1 MEYWGTGVRERGLN
15 PTLSS
20 QTRKLRQREVPR
32 LAGHQVSQ
40 RPSSKQRALMSSLS
54 GFHGPILQPP
64 DNKWTFHSHYLCF
77 YFLLDSCIRVLRLPS
92 QHQMTGGLHSSSV
105 LPRSLASGSPR
116 SAQCWVLL
124 RLLSG
129 PQTAV
134 FSLCPPST
142 DPRAC
147 SKQVLVDSVWKEGAD
162 AGVEGHM
169 GQASI
174 SRPRT
179 RQKAQPRPNEPGM

>member
-77 YFLLDSCIRVLRLPS
+77 YFLLDSCIRVIRLPS
-92 QHQMTGGLHSSSV
+92 QHRMTGGLHSSSV

-134 FSLCPPST
+134 FSLCPPTVFPPYVSK
-142 DPRAC
+142 PLLGGNLLEWIRA
-147 SKQVLVDSVWKEGAD
+147 
-162 AGVEGHM
+162 H
-169 GQASI
+169 
-174 SRPRT
+174 
-179 RQKAQPRPNEPGM
+179 PNNKPAFKTPSSNTVTF